1 MLVTFSQFY
10 LLNQCHIDTSSNLS
24 SCLLFTLFKA
34 CRITISSFHYS
45 SKLQRLFYNVQHSW
59 KNLSSG
65 TELNHFE
72 STSVD
77 VLQTG
82 QIYISQNYLSSL
94 LFQAHLV
101 VYLVVIHNQSI
112 NSFVLFKHFFP
123 QRVDCSVIFRPFST
137 GVCFSYCLSALIVFS
152 SILL

>member
-1 MLVTFSQFY
+1 MLIEAATSQ
-10 LLNQCHIDTSSNLS
+10 
-24 SCLLFTLFKA
+24 CLLFSLFKA

-65 TELNHFE
+65 TELNHCK

-101 VYLVVIHNQSI
+101 VYLKVVHSQPI
-112 NSFVLFKHFFP
+112 NSFVLFKQF
-123 QRVDCSVIFRPFST
+123 
-137 GVCFSYCLSALIVFS
+137 FS
-152 SILL
+152 SKSWLLSSLLYFLYWFLFQLLSISFDNL